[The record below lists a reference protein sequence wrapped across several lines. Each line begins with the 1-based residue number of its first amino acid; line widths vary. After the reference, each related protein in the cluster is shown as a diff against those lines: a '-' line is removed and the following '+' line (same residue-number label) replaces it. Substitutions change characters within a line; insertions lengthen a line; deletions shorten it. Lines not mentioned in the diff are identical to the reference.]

1 MKAGII
7 GGAGYAAGELIRL
20 LCRHSELTL
29 AFVTS
34 KSQVG
39 KSVRDFHGDWEI
51 PSNLNFVANHHFEID
66 VLFLCGGHGYSK
78 AFFDEHT
85 VPVDVIVIDLSTDFR
100 TDESFVYG
108 LPEMNGRKLS
118 NRIANPGCFAT
129 AIQLALLPVLEYIN
143 GVVHIH
149 AITGS
154 TGAGQALSETGHF
167 SWRSSN
173 VSSYKV
179 LEHQHLT
186 EIEHTFSKNKSTI
199 TELNF
204 VPLRG
209 PFTRGI
215 FCTSYFDTNLSQ
227 EQVSELYNDFYS
239 NTTFTKVVPDVD
251 LKQVVQTN
259 FCLVEPKVIKNKL
272 VITSAID
279 NLLKG
284 AAGQAI
290 QNMNLRFGFAEN
302 LGLNLKPGG
311 Y

>member
-7 GGAGYAAGELIRL
+7 GGAGYAAGELISL
-20 LCRHSELTL
+20 LSRHPEVEI

-34 KSQVG
+34 KSQAG
-39 KSVRDFHGDWEI
+39 KSVREFHTDRGI
-51 PSNLNFVANHHFEID
+51 PAELNFEIEHHFEID

-78 AFFDEHT
+78 TFFLENTIPAHIT
-85 VPVDVIVIDLSTDFR
+85 VIDLSTDFR
-100 TDESFVYG
+100 TDESFLYG
-108 LPEMNGRKLS
+108 LPEINGKKTS

-129 AIQLALLPVLEYIN
+129 AIQLALLPVLEHVN
-143 GVVHIH
+143 GQVHIN

-154 TGAGQALSETGHF
+154 TGAGQALTETGHF

-179 LEHQHLT
+179 FEHQHLV
-186 EIEHTFSKNKSTI
+186 EIENTFSGRNASI

-215 FCTSYFDTNLSQ
+215 YCTSYFDT
-227 EQVSELYNDFYS
+227 ELNQKEVTEMYHDFYYG
-239 NTTFTKVVPDVD
+239 TAFTKIASGVD

-272 VITSAID
+272 VVTSVID

-284 AAGQAI
+284 AAGQAV
-290 QNMNLRFGFAEN
+290 QNMNLQFGFPEEMT
-302 LGLNLKPGG
+302 LNLKPGG